1 MSKPSGF
8 WNPWAQLALSQLCT
22 LASDLCLKKGAST
35 TVAYLAPEWAWTGI
49 TALVS
54 PLVWLGIVLIIL
66 SFITWLYVL
75 RHMSLSVAF
84 PASQIV
90 HIMVPLASWLV
101 LGEKIS
107 GVRWSGIV
115 LVVLGLFFVAK
126 PVAKMEER
134 L

>member
-1 MSKPSGF
+1 MSKPTGF

-22 LASDLCLKKGAST
+22 LASDLCLKRGASA
-35 TVAYLAPEWAWTGI
+35 VAHLAPEWAWTGI
-49 TALVS
+49 TALAS

-75 RHMSLSVAF
+75 RHMSLSVVF
-84 PASQIV
+84 PASQVV
-90 HIMVPLASWLV
+90 HVMVPLGSWLV

-107 GVRWSGIV
+107 AVRWIGIA

>member
-1 MSKPSGF
+1 MSKPTGF
-8 WNPWAQLALSQLCT
+8 WNPWVQLALSQLCT
-22 LASDLCLKKGAST
+22 LASDLCLKRGASA
-35 TVAYLAPEWAWTGI
+35 VAHFASGWSWTGI

-54 PLVWLGIVLIIL
+54 PLVWLGIVLMLL

-75 RHMSLSVAF
+75 RHMSLSIAF

-90 HIMVPLASWLV
+90 HIMVPLGSWLV

-107 GVRWSGIV
+107 ALRWIGIV